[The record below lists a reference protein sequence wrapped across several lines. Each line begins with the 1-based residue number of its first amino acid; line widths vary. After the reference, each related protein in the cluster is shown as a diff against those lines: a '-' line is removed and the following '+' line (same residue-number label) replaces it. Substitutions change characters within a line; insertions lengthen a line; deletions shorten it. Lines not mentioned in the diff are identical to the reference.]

1 MVKNQKQKS
10 LRKNLLFWS
19 SSGLLVIIILALNI
33 RQFIPMNS
41 KENSSTHDKKK
52 LPSDNVKSD
61 TDPDE
66 FGDEEGDEEEDEVEE
81 VEETELVQIKTN
93 EGFKQILNEALAAK
107 KYILVKFGA
116 EWCPP
121 CKRIVPQLAKLAKD
135 NLDTYVFEVDK
146 DKSPGLFSENKISTM
161 PTIIL
166 FRAIKDDNKDGKDSK
181 YIEPRAEEVRRWV
194 GSEKINE
201 VIEYVKNQNWKDDKQ
216 VSMDPIKSSTS
227 TPKEVSKTTDEE
239 KKKMLVDQNVVDI
252 KIKAD
257 DNNLPNKNV
266 VNKNTPSDTGNNIP
280 AVKRGLVKNPP
291 TPIKPSTSS
300 ATSNGGYRTRFDT

>member
-33 RQFIPMNS
+33 RQFMSMNS

-52 LPSDNVKSD
+52 LPGDNVKSD

-81 VEETELVQIKTN
+81 VQETELVQIKTN

-121 CKRIVPQLAKLAKD
+121 CKRIVPQLA
-135 NLDTYVFEVDK
+135 NL
-146 DKSPGLFSENKISTM
+146 
-161 PTIIL
+161 
-166 FRAIKDDNKDGKDSK
+166 
-181 YIEPRAEEVRRWV
+181 
-194 GSEKINE
+194 
-201 VIEYVKNQNWKDDKQ
+201 
-216 VSMDPIKSSTS
+216 VSRY
-227 TPKEVSKTTDEE
+227 
-239 KKKMLVDQNVVDI
+239 
-252 KIKAD
+252 
-257 DNNLPNKNV
+257 
-266 VNKNTPSDTGNNIP
+266 
-280 AVKRGLVKNPP
+280 KR
-291 TPIKPSTSS
+291 
-300 ATSNGGYRTRFDT
+300 